1 MLSDADVHHN
11 VARACS
17 SEKKRV
23 QERGVRSEEFGIFSG
38 EKRVTIKEFCGR
50 ETGEESKTEKN
61 EWRGDELFQ

>member
-1 MLSDADVHHN
+1 M
-11 VARACS
+11 
-17 SEKKRV
+17 
-23 QERGVRSEEFGIFSG
+23 RSEEFGIFSG